1 MTFRDEY
8 DLVNI
13 FKTIHKPMC
22 LFTKILF
29 CLVNDQAERQHIFHF
44 VMDIIDVC
52 DYETHLYNQI
62 FNLLFDQDQYS
73 VMHFQTVTLFEFT
86 DDEFQQLKNIVSNQ
100 QVLDLIP
107 IHFIKPVVDSFASK
121 DYDNYSLM
129 MKQKRIAPFH
139 FESPETKSEKESKSK
154 LFITCFCSNNSSTKT
169 IHNNTMIWETQY
181 GFAGKQCSDGKM
193 DEIVF
198 DNIPLKTHTMELSSA
213 YLLSSHNDEIMLWQ
227 KDNLHFNSV
236 DLFSTFHSS
245 PIKVIR
251 SSPISTSFSCTNLE
265 YLYLFDIHQKLPLRM
280 ITTYQSPIHDL
291 HWYNSTTLLSV
302 SAKEGVI
309 WDTRSSK
316 MVKSITTQQ
325 KCITASIWNPV
336 TNTVTM
342 SDHDGL
348 CTVWDMRSE
357 KTLHCE
363 KYFSHPVI
371 HLNFDMVSGQTG
383 IVTLND
389 IGVIR
394 DNQLVYSQ
402 NYSFTSPIESY
413 FENSHWRIFS

>member
-1 MTFRDEY
+1 
-8 DLVNI
+8 
-13 FKTIHKPMC
+13 
-22 LFTKILF
+22 
-29 CLVNDQAERQHIFHF
+29 
-44 VMDIIDVC
+44 
-52 DYETHLYNQI
+52 
-62 FNLLFDQDQYS
+62 
-73 VMHFQTVTLFEFT
+73 
-86 DDEFQQLKNIVSNQ
+86 
-100 QVLDLIP
+100 
-107 IHFIKPVVDSFASK
+107 
-121 DYDNYSLM
+121 
-129 MKQKRIAPFH
+129 
-139 FESPETKSEKESKSK
+139 
-154 LFITCFCSNNSSTKT
+154 
-169 IHNNTMIWETQY
+169 
-181 GFAGKQCSDGKM
+181 
-193 DEIVF
+193 
-198 DNIPLKTHTMELSSA
+198 
-213 YLLSSHNDEIMLWQ
+213 
-227 KDNLHFNSV
+227 
-236 DLFSTFHSS
+236 
-245 PIKVIR
+245 
-251 SSPISTSFSCTNLE
+251 
-265 YLYLFDIHQKLPLRM
+265 M

-309 WDTRSSK
+309 WDTRSSN